1 MKLRYLIILIV
12 FVIIVGSYFII
23 VPIAV
28 GTHDLFNLNTVIYF
42 PKIITQFITQEGNGI
57 ICLDACG
64 PCSAWGPWH
73 ILVDGE
79 CFLPNEVDPKYLTP
93 IYMYDNFNSSLHP
106 DDEYYKVEN
115 GDLEYLKEAQNELET
130 SNELPIVSIYIHGKY
145 EALVVGID
153 PSILDTMSRHE
164 VKRKMQE
171 IVNVPVYLS
180 FGLIDE

>member
-1 MKLRYLIILIV
+1 MKLRYLVILIV
-12 FVIIVGSYFII
+12 LVGYVGSYFII
-23 VPIAV
+23 VPLAI
-28 GTHDLFNLNTVIYF
+28 GTHEIFNLYT
-42 PKIITQFITQEGNGI
+42 IIVYPSIAWQFIAQEGNGV
-57 ICLDACG
+57 ICVDGCG

-73 ILVDGE
+73 ILIDGE

-106 DDEYYKVEN
+106 DGEYYKVVN
-115 GDLEYLKEAQNELET
+115 GDLEYLKEAQNKLEV
-130 SNELPIVSIYIHGKY
+130 SNELPIISIYIHARY